1 MEIGRKTCFLSLE
14 INGKFS
20 DDILI
25 KLYYDKAP
33 ITSNYF
39 RSICI
44 GQRGFGFENT
54 FFNYLYIDGFIEGG
68 ETEIFTRDGN
78 RFFDQVVFGEVT
90 SGMHLLNAINQKG
103 IRYVSR
109 GSVVNL
115 GEQLTATGAIQNDT
129 LIGDVQPGSVDDT
142 FIDSQVGDVGTD
154 DNETQARDGTYH
166 AEISIHDGL
175 NNSQL
180 RGVPMDKV
188 IIYAC
193 GEKD

>member
-1 MEIGRKTCFLSLE
+1 M
-14 INGKFS
+14 GKYLKC
-20 DDILI
+20 LI
-25 KLYYDKAP
+25 ISTFDFFKKLA
-33 ITSNYF
+33 
-39 RSICI
+39 
-44 GQRGFGFENT
+44 
-54 FFNYLYIDGFIEGG
+54 
-68 ETEIFTRDGN
+68 
-78 RFFDQVVFGEVT
+78 VVFGEVT